1 MIKLIVGL
9 GNPGP
14 RYAKTRHNIGFM
26 AMDRLIENSPVKKE
40 RVLRKALLME
50 TERYGMLCKPMTY
63 MNHSGAAV
71 LEAMQELNVQPE
83 ETLVLYDDFALKLG
97 LIRVRARGSSGGHN
111 GLQSVIEHL
120 GTTEIPRVRLGIK
133 TPEMDDWVDFVLN
146 NFRKSEWP
154 IVAEMLDLCSDA
166 VDVILQEGIT
176 AAMNRFNKK
185 QKTDKGLNQPE
196 TSG

>member
-26 AMDRLIENSPVKKE
+26 AIDRLIENSPVKKE

-63 MNHSGAAV
+63 MNHSGEAV
-71 LEAMQELNVQPE
+71 LEAAREMDAQPQ

-97 LIRVRARGSSGGHN
+97 LIRIRARGSSGGHN

-146 NFRKSEWP
+146 HFRKSEWP
-154 IVAEMLDLCSDA
+154 IVAEMQDLCCDA

-176 AAMNRFNKK
+176 VAMNRFNKK
-185 QKTDKGLNQPE
+185 QNMEKGSNQ
-196 TSG
+196 SDISD

>member
-14 RYAKTRHNIGFM
+14 RYVKTRHNIGFM
-26 AMDRLIENSPVKKE
+26 AIDRLIENSPVKKE
-40 RVLRKALLME
+40 RVLRKSLLME

-63 MNHSGAAV
+63 MNHGGEAV
-71 LEAMQELNVQPE
+71 LEAARELDLQPR

-97 LIRVRARGSSGGHN
+97 LIRIRARGSSGGHN

-120 GTTEIPRVRLGIK
+120 GTTEIPRVRLGIQ
-133 TPEMDDWVDFVLN
+133 TPEMDDWADFVLN

-154 IVAEMLDLCSDA
+154 IVAEMLDLCCDA
-166 VDVILQEGIT
+166 VDVILREGIT
-176 AAMNRFNKK
+176 TAMNRFNKK
-185 QKTDKGLNQPE
+185 QNMEKGSNQ
-196 TSG
+196 SDISD